1 MKMKDKSIIKNLYR
15 EGIPGA
21 EKVIINDEDYKVHRE
36 KKNRLEEALRKTFS
50 KEQEELFEE
59 FMELY
64 MLMGGVEDTAAY
76 RCGVAF
82 GIRIT
87 AEAFLLYE
95 E

>member
-50 KEQEELFEE
+50 KGRRVCQVNCVSYF
-59 FMELY
+59 
-64 MLMGGVEDTAAY
+64 
-76 RCGVAF
+76 
-82 GIRIT
+82 
-87 AEAFLLYE
+87 
-95 E
+95 

>member
-50 KEQEELFEE
+50 KEQEELFCKCQHKNVKKFRNENVV
-59 FMELY
+59 F
-64 MLMGGVEDTAAY
+64 
-76 RCGVAF
+76 
-82 GIRIT
+82 
-87 AEAFLLYE
+87 
-95 E
+95 

>member
-1 MKMKDKSIIKNLYR
+1 MKGKSIIDSIFC
-15 EGIPGA
+15 EGIPEA
-21 EKVIINDEDYKVHRE
+21 EKVTINDDEYKVYRE
-36 KKNRLEEALRKTFS
+36 KKNRIEETLRKTFS

-59 FMELY
+59 LMELFL
-64 MLMGGVEDTAAY
+64 LMGGVEDAAAY